1 MKIIEELESLE
12 NGENPALFTGNTGL
26 KTHCQTPLFELTATI
41 AALNALQIKYPHH
54 RLLIANKGEYDWSE
68 FALFG
73 EREET
78 AAEKQKRLDKEAKS
92 REAEKAKIQKQI
104 DQLKKRQAKL
114 EEKMNG
120 KAA

>member
-26 KTHCQTPLFELTATI
+26 RTPCQTFLFELTATI

-68 FALFG
+68 FCLFG
-73 EREET
+73 EREEDEHEKKVRL
-78 AAEKQKRLDKEAKS
+78 AKERKSQELAESAKQK
-92 REAEKAKIQKQI
+92 KIEN
-104 DQLKKRQAKL
+104 LKKQAAKL
-114 EEKMNG
+114 GLKIT
-120 KAA
+120 

>member
-26 KTHCQTPLFELTATI
+26 KTPCQTLLFELTATI

-78 AAEKQKRLDKEAKS
+78 AAEKQKRLEKKAKIK
-92 REAEKAKIQKQI
+92 EAEKVKIQKQI
-104 DQLKKRQAKL
+104 ESLKRQQAKL
-114 EEKMNG
+114 EQKI
-120 KAA
+120 K

>member
-26 KTHCQTPLFELTATI
+26 KTPCQTLLFELTATI

-78 AAEKQKRLDKEAKS
+78 AAEKQKRLEKKAKIK
-92 REAEKAKIQKQI
+92 EAEKVKIQKQI
-104 DQLKKRQAKL
+104 ESLKRQQTKL
-114 EEKMNG
+114 EQKI
-120 KAA
+120 K